1 MARSM
6 QPDFRPT
13 ILSRARFV
21 SPWSHTVSPGDGNS
35 LDHYSLPGFGFMP
48 RFVTGCLFFLLLMS
62 PGVFAQEWRS
72 YGGDVGG
79 TRFSTLR
86 QINRSNVARLKRAW
100 TYHMGEMDRGAN
112 ETDRHHVAPFES
124 TPLVIDGVLYFSTP
138 SNRVIALDAE
148 SSKEIWQF
156 DPQAGQTGRRQYF
169 QHRGVAYWE
178 NKKGD
183 DRRILFGTFD
193 GRLIALDAKTGKPC
207 HDFGKNGEIDLRKG
221 VADAFPGAEY
231 AVTSPPAIYQDL
243 VITGAAV
250 PEYAS
255 KGPSGAVRAF
265 DVGSGKLVWIFHTI
279 PDPGEAGHESWKEEA
294 WKDRT
299 GTNVWSLMSVDT
311 ERGLVFLPV
320 GSASYDFYGAD
331 RKGMDLFSNSLV
343 ALDAATGKLVWYYQ
357 MVHHDI
363 WDYDMPAQP
372 VLISLRRHGKEI
384 PAVAQV
390 TKMGFVFI
398 LDRLTGKPL
407 FPVEERRV
415 PESNVPGEVAWSTQP
430 FPVQPPPL
438 VRQSVNDA
446 DIRTSESNRYCAELF
461 HSLQNH
467 GMYTPYGVELTLVMP
482 GTLGGGNWSGGSFDK
497 GSGYLFV
504 NANELG
510 AVGAMQPQADDAPE
524 RFRRGAKGGEY
535 ARFWDENEWPCQK
548 PPWGTLN
555 AVDVNKG
562 EIVWKVALGRVDEL
576 KTTTGTPNLGGSIV
590 TAGGVVFIGATTDS
604 RFRAFDARTGEQL
617 WVSDLEASAHAT
629 PITYLGKKS
638 GKQFVGYFRGK
649 VSDTLAA
656 FSLPDK

>member
-1 MARSM
+1 MH
-6 QPDFRPT
+6 PDFRPA
-13 ILSRARFV
+13 ILSR
-21 SPWSHTVSPGDGNS
+21 T
-35 LDHYSLPGFGFMP
+35 
-48 RFVTGCLFFLLLMS
+48 RFVTGCLFFLLLLS
-62 PGVFAQEWRS
+62 PGVFAQEWRT

-255 KGPSGAVRAF
+255 KGPNGAVRAF

-638 GKQFVGYFRGK
+638 GKQFVVIAAGGGGYFRGK